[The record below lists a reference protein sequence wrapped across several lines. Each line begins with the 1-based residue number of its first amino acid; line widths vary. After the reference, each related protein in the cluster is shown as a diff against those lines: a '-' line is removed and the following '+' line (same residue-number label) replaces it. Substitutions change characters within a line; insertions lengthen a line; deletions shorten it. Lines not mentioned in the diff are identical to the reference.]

1 MSVNPKLTIRS
12 PIPKAQEQKF
22 EAKHSIPTVERWGG
36 DITYWS
42 NGEVRRACKI
52 KRCVLK
58 KRRRGLCGTQTMR
71 AAQKTFVRAGVA
83 RHVYLLRGCI
93 GMLEKGNGNY
103 YIGIIFGL
111 YFSPSQKL
119 PSTLVK
125 MLLLSHFVAGSHPI
139 VFTSNSP

>member
-1 MSVNPKLTIRS
+1 MSVNPKLTIPS

-22 EAKHSIPTVERWGG
+22 EAKHSIATVERWGG

-42 NGEVRRACKI
+42 NGEVGRRCKI

-71 AAQKTFVRAGVA
+71 AAQKTFELAGVA
-83 RHVYLLRGCI
+83 RHVYFLRGCI
-93 GMLEKGNGNY
+93 GILEKGNGNY

-111 YFSPSQKL
+111 YFSPSQGY
-119 PSTLVK
+119 STLVK
-125 MLLLSHFVAGSHPI
+125 MLLLSHFVTGSHPI
-139 VFTSNSP
+139 GFTSNSP